1 MSSTSIRKN
10 FHLEEYTKEA
20 VDIVVKMQTRGGVSV
35 QEMAEA
41 ANISVEDVN
50 KIVSA
55 TFQVWGH

>member
-1 MSSTSIRKN
+1 MSSLRKE
-10 FHLEEYTKEA
+10 FHLEEYPAEA
-20 VDIVVKMQTRGGVSV
+20 VNKVVAMQTKGGVSV

-41 ANISVEDVN
+41 ANISVEAVN